1 MKIYNFPQVSAV
13 GSRVKERDGDKQEG
27 AGKNAYQQNKKDQQK
42 EDNQPSEFQVQVE
55 DVQNAIEALNHTEVE
70 TGVHATVEGDGPGL
84 KVKLTDGAGGVL
96 RTVSG
101 EEFLKLREA
110 ISGGKVPGKILDK
123 KAY

>member
-1 MKIYNFPQVSAV
+1 MKIYNFPQISAV

-42 EDNQPSEFQVQVE
+42 KDDQPSEFQVQVE

-70 TGVHATVEGDGPGL
+70 TGVHAAAEGDGPGL
-84 KVKLTDGAGGVL
+84 KVKLTDGAGGIL

-110 ISGGKVPGKILDK
+110 ITGGKVPGKILDK